1 MVLKDKKRHA
11 KINESSDKVEI
22 QHLESTNQGVHCK
35 LQVLVSLTAPQKRE
49 MPLPPGTE
57 ISHKD
62 VTTHYLKNFHVLH
75 FSHQKSSS
83 GRYHNKSFVNN
94 TGLALRLP
102 SDRRFSPTLK
112 FRCLTSPQSQP
123 RIIKC
128 IYSAFSCKSGWFSE
142 LRGCKIQ
149 NSHLWMQSHAQP

>member
-22 QHLESTNQGVHCK
+22 QHLESTNRSIHCK

-57 ISHKD
+57 TSHKD
-62 VTTHYLKNFHVLH
+62 VATHYLKNFHVLH

-83 GRYHNKSFVNN
+83 GRYHNI
-94 TGLALRLP
+94 A
-102 SDRRFSPTLK
+102 
-112 FRCLTSPQSQP
+112 
-123 RIIKC
+123 
-128 IYSAFSCKSGWFSE
+128 
-142 LRGCKIQ
+142 
-149 NSHLWMQSHAQP
+149 